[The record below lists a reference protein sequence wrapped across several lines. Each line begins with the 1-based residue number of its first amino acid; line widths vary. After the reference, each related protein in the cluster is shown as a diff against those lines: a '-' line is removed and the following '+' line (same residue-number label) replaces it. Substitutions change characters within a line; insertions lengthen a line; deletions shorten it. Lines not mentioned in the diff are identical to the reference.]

1 MSSSTWLV
9 TGASRGIGLELVRQL
24 LASPD
29 RIVFATC
36 RTPHSADGLH
46 ALADA
51 LETRGTLHIVQMDVT
66 DEASIASAQEEVED
80 ILGGMGLDFLINNAG
95 VSVRNDSPN
104 TLTSKDLT
112 TTILANVVGPA
123 LVTRAFIPLIEQ
135 SRKKVI
141 ANISTALASIGID
154 YGGQHS
160 SYSISKAALNM
171 LTYKQAKERPDLIP
185 FVIDP
190 GWVKTDMGGNNAA
203 LEPYESA
210 AGILNVVASATPQDA
225 GRFIDYK
232 GEIVPW

>member
-1 MSSSTWLV
+1 MSTWLV
-9 TGASRGIGLELVRQL
+9 TGASRGIGFELVRQL
-24 LASPD
+24 LHSAD
-29 RIVFATC
+29 HIVFAAC
-36 RTPHSADGLH
+36 RTPHTAFALH
-46 ALADA
+46 ALSVASD
-51 LETRGTLHIVQMDVT
+51 THGTLHIVQMDVT
-66 DEASIASAQEEVED
+66 DEESIAAAEEEVEY
-80 ILGGMGLDFLINNAG
+80 ILNGSGLDFLINNAG
-95 VSVRNDSPN
+95 ISVANDSPN
-104 TLTSKDLT
+104 TLSSKALT

-123 LVTRAFIPLIEQ
+123 LVTRAFIPLIEH
-135 SRKKVI
+135 SNHKVI

-190 GWVKTDMGGNNAA
+190 GWVKTDMGGKEAA
-203 LEPYESA
+203 LEPHESA
-210 AGILNVVASATPQDA
+210 AGILNVVSGATLQDA